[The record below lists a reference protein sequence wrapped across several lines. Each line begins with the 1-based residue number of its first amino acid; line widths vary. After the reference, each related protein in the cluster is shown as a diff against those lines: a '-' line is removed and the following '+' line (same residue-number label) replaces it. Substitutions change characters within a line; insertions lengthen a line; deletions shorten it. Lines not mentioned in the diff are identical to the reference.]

1 MAIIVEATA
10 VADDIG
16 EASRKSRSP
25 ARLRYGDGAA
35 AIPRVHPGTENVPS
49 GAASDGSGAGEQNVD
64 GPLLQDVNQ
73 GQSIVRPSRLRSG
86 RGASIAPRRYLVRS
100 PLSGA
105 GV

>member
-10 VADDIG
+10 VVDDIG

-35 AIPRVHPGTENVPS
+35 AIPRVHSGTENVPS

-64 GPLLQDVNQ
+64 SPLLQDVNQ
-73 GQSIVRPSRLRSG
+73 RQGIVSPNRLRSG
-86 RGASIAPRRYLVRS
+86 HDAVFAPRRCLVRS
-100 PLSGA
+100 PLPGA
-105 GV
+105 GA